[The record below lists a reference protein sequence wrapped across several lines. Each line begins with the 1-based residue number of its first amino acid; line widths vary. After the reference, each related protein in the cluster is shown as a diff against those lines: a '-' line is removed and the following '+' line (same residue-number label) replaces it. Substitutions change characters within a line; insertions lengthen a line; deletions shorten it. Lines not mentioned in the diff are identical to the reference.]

1 MVKKPLA
8 CTYIWRMFKMAN
20 VKTVPSCAV
29 HGSPHAAVVVSDDDV
44 GFDPH
49 WSFKSWPHTIKKKF
63 RFIMSVSM

>member
-8 CTYIWRMFKMAN
+8 CTYIRRMFKMAN

-29 HGSPHAAVVVSDDDV
+29 HGSPHAVVVVSDDDV

-49 WSFKSWPHTIKKKF
+49 
-63 RFIMSVSM
+63 